1 MMRRNEPGSE
11 AGQSTV
17 EFALTLVLLMSII
30 LFFLQLTLI
39 FGYGNY
45 VHYATFMSARAYLS
59 SGPSKDDQVSRA
71 KDVLNQMLTKGG
83 AAGGPA
89 RWGFIGQGIGGTDPV
104 GAEIGDS
111 QNPPFSATDRN
122 LSWLQG
128 VRYTFRSRLFILP
141 MGRANAAS
149 SANMLTLTAESWL
162 GREPSNSECVQDLA
176 GKDYDN
182 GC

>member
-1 MMRRNEPGSE
+1 MDRRKQES
-11 AGQSTV
+11 GQSTV

-45 VHYATFMSARAYLS
+45 VHYATFMAARAYLS
-59 SGPSKDDQVSRA
+59 SGPDQDDQATRA
-71 KDVLNQMLTKGG
+71 KDVLNQMLTQGGQDGG
-83 AAGGPA
+83 AA
-89 RWGFIGQGIGGTDPV
+89 RWGFIGQGTGGTDPI
-104 GAEIGDS
+104 GAEIGAS

-128 VRYTFRSRLFILP
+128 VRYTFRSRLFVLP

-149 SANMLTLTAESWL
+149 SANILTLTSESWL
-162 GREPSNSECVQDLA
+162 GREPSFSECTQDMA
-176 GKDYDN
+176 GRDYDN

>member
-1 MMRRNEPGSE
+1 MRRHLEQS
-11 AGQSTV
+11 GQSTI
-17 EFALTLVLLMSII
+17 EFALTLVLLMSMI

-59 SGPSKDDQVSRA
+59 SGTDQDDQVKRA
-71 KDVLNQMLTKGG
+71 KDVLNQMLSQGG
-83 AAGGPA
+83 QDGSPA
-89 RWGFIGQGIGGTDPV
+89 KWGFIGTGYQGSDPV
-104 GAEIGDS
+104 GADIGPS
-111 QNPPFSATDRN
+111 QNPQFSATDRD

-149 SANMLTLTAESWL
+149 SANMLTLTSESWL
-162 GREPSNSECVQDLA
+162 GREPTFSECTTDMA
-176 GKDYDN
+176 GRDYDN